1 MRTSTR
7 ERAIMQ
13 LFVGDSCSV
22 ATEQEVTRF
31 LKRERLH
38 DKLLSRD
45 EIKSM
50 FRSEFE
56 SIVRRSRRD
65 SRD

>member
-1 MRTSTR
+1 MRTNTR

-13 LFVGDSCSV
+13 IFVGDYCSV

-31 LKRERLH
+31 LKQERLH
-38 DKLLSRD
+38 NKLLSRD
-45 EIKSM
+45 DMKAM
-50 FRSEFE
+50 FKSEFE

-65 SRD
+65 SMD